1 MRGLLITFEGP
12 EGSGKTTMA
21 RWLSEFLQ
29 TKGYPVLLTREPG
42 GTPIG
47 EAIRG
52 ILHAHE
58 HADMAARAEA
68 LLFCAA
74 RAQLVEQVIRPFL
87 AKGGIVVSDRYADS
101 TLAYQGY
108 GRGLDLEELRR
119 LNRFATGGLEPDL
132 TFLLDIE
139 VELGLARRRASGEAW
154 TRLDA
159 LALSFHQRVR
169 EGYRA
174 MAAADPAR
182 WVIVDASQ
190 PMEAVQAAILAH
202 LTQRLGLLLEGHRH

>member
-1 MRGLLITFEGP
+1 MRGFLITFEGP

-21 RWLSEFLQ
+21 RWLSGFLQ
-29 TKGYPVLLTREPG
+29 GKGYRVLFTREPG
-42 GTPIG
+42 GTPVG
-47 EAIRG
+47 EAIREL
-52 ILHAHE
+52 LHAHE
-58 HADMAARAEA
+58 HADMTARTEA

-74 RAQLVEQVIRPFL
+74 RAQLVERVIRPFL
-87 AKGGIVVSDRYADS
+87 AGGGIVVSDRYADS

-139 VELGLARRRASGEAW
+139 VEQGLARRRISGDAW

-159 LALSFHQRVR
+159 LELSFHQRVR

-174 MAAADPAR
+174 MAGAEPAR
-182 WVIVDASQ
+182 WVIIDASQ
-190 PMEAVQAAILAH
+190 PVEAVQRAILGH
-202 LTQRLGLLLEGHRH
+202 LRQRLGLSIEGP

>member
-21 RWLSEFLQ
+21 RWLSGLLRE
-29 TKGYPVLLTREPG
+29 KGYRVLFTREPG
-42 GTPIG
+42 GTPVG
-47 EAIRG
+47 EAIREL
-52 ILHAHE
+52 LHAHE
-58 HADMAARAEA
+58 HADMSARAEA

-74 RAQLVEQVIRPFL
+74 RAQLVERVIRPFL
-87 AKGGIVVSDRYADS
+87 TEGGIVISDRYADS

-132 TFLLDIE
+132 TFLLDIA
-139 VELGLARRRASGEAW
+139 VEQGLARRRVSGDAW

-159 LALSFHQRVR
+159 LELSFHQRVR

-174 MAAADPAR
+174 MAAAEPTR
-182 WVIVDASQ
+182 WVVIDASQ
-190 PMEAVQAAILAH
+190 PIEAVQAAILSH
-202 LTQRLGLLLEGHRH
+202 LRERLGLPIEGS

>member
-1 MRGLLITFEGP
+1 MRGFLITFEGP

-21 RWLSEFLQ
+21 RWLSGFLQ
-29 TKGYPVLLTREPG
+29 GKGYRVLFTREPG
-42 GTPIG
+42 GTPVG
-47 EAIRG
+47 EAIREL
-52 ILHAHE
+52 LHAHE
-58 HADMAARAEA
+58 HADMTARTEA

-74 RAQLVEQVIRPFL
+74 RAQLVERVIRPFL
-87 AKGGIVVSDRYADS
+87 AGGGIVVSDRYADS

-139 VELGLARRRASGEAW
+139 VEQGLARRRISGDAW

-159 LALSFHQRVR
+159 LELSFHQRVR

-174 MAAADPAR
+174 MAGAEPAR
-182 WVIVDASQ
+182 WGIIDASQ
-190 PMEAVQAAILAH
+190 PVEAVQRAILDH
-202 LTQRLGLLLEGHRH
+202 LRQRLGLSIEGP

>member
-1 MRGLLITFEGP
+1 MRGFLITFEGP

-21 RWLSEFLQ
+21 RWLSGFLQ
-29 TKGYPVLLTREPG
+29 GKGYRVLFTREPG
-42 GTPIG
+42 GTPVG
-47 EAIRG
+47 EAIRAL
-52 ILHAHE
+52 LHAHE
-58 HADMAARAEA
+58 HADMTARAEA

-87 AKGGIVVSDRYADS
+87 AGGGLVVSDRYADS

-108 GRGLDLEELRR
+108 GRGLDLEELRH

-139 VELGLARRRASGEAW
+139 VEQGLARRRRSGDAW

-159 LALSFHQRVR
+159 LELSFHRRVR

-174 MAAADPAR
+174 MAAAEPTR
-182 WVIVDASQ
+182 WVIIDASQ
-190 PMEAVQAAILAH
+190 PVEAVQAAILDH
-202 LTQRLGLLLEGHRH
+202 LRQRLGLSIEGP

>member
-12 EGSGKTTMA
+12 EGSGKTTIA
-21 RWLSEFLQ
+21 RWLSGFLHE
-29 TKGYPVLLTREPG
+29 KGYRVLLTREPG

-47 EAIRG
+47 EAIRDL
-52 ILHAHE
+52 LHAHE
-58 HADMAARAEA
+58 HTDMTARAEA

-87 AKGGIVVSDRYADS
+87 SEGGIVVSDRYADS

-132 TFLLDIE
+132 TFLLDVE
-139 VELGLARRRASGEAW
+139 VEVGLARRRAAGGAW

-182 WVIVDASQ
+182 WAIVDASQ
-190 PMEAVQAAILAH
+190 PLEAVQAAVLSA
-202 LTQRLGLLLEGHRH
+202 LTQRLGLALG